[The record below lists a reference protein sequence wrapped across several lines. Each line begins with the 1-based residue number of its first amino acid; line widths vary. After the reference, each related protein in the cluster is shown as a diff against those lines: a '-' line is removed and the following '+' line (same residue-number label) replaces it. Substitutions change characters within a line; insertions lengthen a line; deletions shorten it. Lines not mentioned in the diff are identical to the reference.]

1 VEELTQSEDDDLRGV
16 AFCGI
21 YCDGCFL
28 HAGKIADLA
37 RDLRKELRAARFEK
51 SAKALSN
58 VPFLKVFEGYPT
70 CYEVLGAL
78 VKVRCKQTCREGGG
92 PPHCKIRN
100 CCRNKG
106 IDGCWQC
113 DDFQKCE
120 KLEILCKGHGDAHIR
135 NLNALKRKG
144 VSAFISGKPL
154 WYSKPRA
161 HRKAKGTDD
170 GKLD

>member
-1 VEELTQSEDDDLRGV
+1 MQSEDDDLEGV

-37 RDLRKELRAARFEK
+37 RGLRRELRAARFDRAAE
-51 SAKALSN
+51 ALSE
-58 VPFLKVFEGYPT
+58 VPFLKAFKGYPA
-70 CYEVLGAL
+70 CDEVLGAL
-78 VKVRCKQTCREGGG
+78 VKVRCKRTCREGGG
-92 PPHCKIRN
+92 PQHCDIRI

-113 DDFQKCE
+113 EDFRKCQ
-120 KLEILCKGHGDAHIR
+120 KLEVLCKGHGDAHIR
-135 NLNALKRKG
+135 NLNTLKRKG

-154 WYSKPRA
+154 WYSKPKVQ
-161 HRKAKGTDD
+161 RKAKGLDE
-170 GKLD
+170 GKLDESL

>member
-1 VEELTQSEDDDLRGV
+1 MPSEKDNLKGV

-21 YCDGCFL
+21 YCDNCFL

-37 RDLRKELRAARFEK
+37 RDLRKELRAAKFDK
-51 SAKALSN
+51 SAEALSE
-58 VPFLKVFEGYPT
+58 VPFFKVFKGYPA

-78 VKVRCKQTCREGGG
+78 VKVRCKRTCRGGGG
-92 PPHCKIRN
+92 PPHCKIRI

-113 DDFQKCE
+113 QDFQKCE
-120 KLEILCKGHGDAHIR
+120 KLEVLCKGHGDAHIK
-135 NLNALKRKG
+135 NLNTLRRKG

-154 WYSKPRA
+154 WYSKP
-161 HRKAKGTDD
+161 KAQNKTKGVDE

>member
-1 VEELTQSEDDDLRGV
+1 MQSEDDDLEGV

-37 RDLRKELRAARFEK
+37 RGLRRELRAARFDRAAE
-51 SAKALSN
+51 ALSE
-58 VPFLKVFEGYPT
+58 VPFLKAFKGYPA
-70 CYEVLGAL
+70 CDEVLGAL
-78 VKVRCKQTCREGGG
+78 VKVRCKRTCREGGG
-92 PPHCKIRN
+92 PQHCDIRI

-113 DDFQKCE
+113 EDFRNCQ
-120 KLEILCKGHGDAHIR
+120 KLEVLCKGHGDAHIR
-135 NLNALKRKG
+135 NLNTLKRKG

-154 WYSKPRA
+154 WYSKPKVQ
-161 HRKAKGTDD
+161 RKAKGLDE
-170 GKLD
+170 GKLDESL